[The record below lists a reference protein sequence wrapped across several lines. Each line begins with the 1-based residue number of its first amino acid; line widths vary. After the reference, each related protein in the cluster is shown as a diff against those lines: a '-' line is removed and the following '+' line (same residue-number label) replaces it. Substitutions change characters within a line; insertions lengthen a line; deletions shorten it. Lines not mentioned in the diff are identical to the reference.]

1 MIRTSYSLAVLLL
14 GAVSNSL
21 WAEPCTLNPLVA
33 AAWRELPSDQRF
45 PCDAEHIVL
54 VPDFAGFLK
63 AHPDIAARPDLR
75 EKARHAFAF
84 SISSTWP
91 IYINLDSHQPLV
103 HAFLT
108 SRPWIAFAI
117 AGVLA
122 HERVHA
128 TGTLSES
135 RGLSAEYELDRRFR
149 EQGKLPREFD
159 LEGMKKQ
166 CREALNQEEQKEE
179 HPNSP

>member
-1 MIRTSYSLAVLLL
+1 LFGGSNWTETGLARAIVLQWGNRITTCTS
-14 GAVSNSL
+14 
-21 WAEPCTLNPLVA
+21 NPLVA
-33 AAWRELPSDQRF
+33 AAWRRLPSDQRF
-45 PCDAEHIVL
+45 PCDAEHVVL
-54 VPDFAGFLK
+54 VPDFARFLESH
-63 AHPDIAARPDLR
+63 ADIAARPDLR

-84 SISSTWP
+84 SISATWP
-91 IYINLDSHQPLV
+91 IYINLDSHRPLV
-103 HAFLT
+103 NAFLT

-135 RGLSAEYELDRRFR
+135 AGLFAEYELDRRFS

-159 LEGMKKQ
+159 LQALKAQ
-166 CREALNQEEQKEE
+166 YRNALNQGQ
-179 HPNSP
+179 